1 MSKAQQPGAP
11 TCPIEMSDGFPC
23 RRPIYHAP
31 GSANPDS
38 LCIMHCAET
47 TKNPVEF
54 CQEIDAIL
62 AGTSADHRP
71 KDRFD
76 FTGFVFPEADFRFA
90 KFTQN
95 ANFCGAP
102 FTQNADSFA
111 ANCPQDAYYSDA
123 NVTQDANFCDA
134 KFTQNAE
141 FSGATFTQNAD
152 FSGATFTQN
161 AEFRRTEF
169 RQPELVRFYQ

>member
-23 RRPIYHAP
+23 GRNIYHAP

-54 CQEIDAIL
+54 RQEIDAIL

-71 KDRFD
+71 KHRFD
-76 FTGFVFPEADFRFA
+76 FTGFVFPEADLSRA
-90 KFTQN
+90 TFT
-95 ANFCGAP
+95 
-102 FTQNADSFA
+102 
-111 ANCPQDAYYSDA
+111 QDAY
-123 NVTQDANFCDA
+123 
-134 KFTQNAE
+134 
-141 FSGATFTQNAD
+141 FSGATFT
-152 FSGATFTQN
+152 
-161 AEFRRTEF
+161 R
-169 RQPELVRFYQ
+169 